1 MPGGSYFGTGH
12 ITVRFPSPWVM
23 PQELGGRIVA
33 TATEDYRHWHLDGSL
48 ASMRVATRLPQNTLS
63 CHVKVAMHSI
73 RHRYQIKQIGVTNVL
88 IFKSRYRLF
97 FFFWNYIYMKGL
109 LHTILFSYLRGMTTV
124 LTNFRW
130 AWNKLMHLSL
140 CHRTVDAITEI
151 PSDSDCANDI
161 ETDTRHIHVRESGTF
176 HNMECTHVHILS
188 H

>member
-1 MPGGSYFGTGH
+1 MLLFQVPKKNTGFGNAGKSFNRSNVNLYLRNKVPGGSYFGTGH

-88 IFKSRYRLF
+88 IFKSRYRLCF
-97 FFFWNYIYMKGL
+97 FSE
-109 LHTILFSYLRGMTTV
+109 TIFIWRGFCIRFYSHIFV
-124 LTNFRW
+124 GWLQCSRISGGPGTNW
-130 AWNKLMHLSL
+130 
-140 CHRTVDAITEI
+140 CI
-151 PSDSDCANDI
+151 
-161 ETDTRHIHVRESGTF
+161 F
-176 HNMECTHVHILS
+176 HFVTGQWMR
-188 H
+188 